1 MRANDIRA
9 MSDENL
15 TARRETLKEEQMRM
29 RFQLA
34 TNQMTSHSDIRMNK
48 KDIARI
54 NTILRERE
62 LEAEYEQ
69 AFGGQG

>member
-9 MSDENL
+9 MGDGDL
-15 TARRETLKEEQMRM
+15 VARRQTLKEEQMRM

-34 TNQMTSHSDIRMNK
+34 TNQVTSHADIRTNK

-62 LEAEYEQ
+62 LEAIYEQ